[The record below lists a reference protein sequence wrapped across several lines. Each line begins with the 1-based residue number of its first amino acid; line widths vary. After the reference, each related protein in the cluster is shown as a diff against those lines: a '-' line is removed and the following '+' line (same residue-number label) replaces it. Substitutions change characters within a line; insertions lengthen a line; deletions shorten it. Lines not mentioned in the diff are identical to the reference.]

1 MASSVYTKTGDAG
14 TTGLYTGERVQKSS
28 LRVEAYGTIDELQ
41 AFLGLAR
48 AYAEN
53 PRVAAELYDIELN
66 LWTLMADIA
75 SLNTAPVITE
85 QYVKHLEKVI
95 DRFDAKLEPL
105 SSFVIPGEKQSS
117 AYLHVARTI
126 TRRAERALWRVLDAG
141 ESVHESNLKY
151 LNRLSDLCF
160 IMCRVEEE
168 LGAE

>member
-53 PRVAAELYDIELN
+53 PRVSAELYDIERN

-75 SLNTAPVITE
+75 SLNAAPVITE

-126 TRRAERALWRVLDAG
+126 TRRAERGLWRVLDAG

-160 IMCRVEEE
+160 ILCRVEEE